1 MTGIMGWPGGIRLDV
16 IMDAEIGDTTKRT
29 LCTEASESLSCV
41 RLITY
46 DADV

>member
-1 MTGIMGWPGGIRLDV
+1 MGWPGGCRLDA

-29 LCTEASESLSCV
+29 PFTEASESLSCV

-46 DADV
+46 NADV

>member
-1 MTGIMGWPGGIRLDV
+1 MGWPGGCRLDA

-29 LCTEASESLSCV
+29 PCIEAMESLTCV
-41 RLITY
+41 ELITY